1 MAEFKLPDPKKT
13 SGKVLGLLVL
23 AGLGLLTYAFILPFL
38 LTVVWGTIQLAIGA
52 LVLAVLGYILTN
64 PRFWKRLRIILDT
77 FGEMLFKGFVEMNP
91 FNILELQLK
100 KAEEDREQLKV
111 QGEKLKGQQNK
122 LETSLI
128 EEEKAR
134 ALAAEKMNLLKVR
147 SEQNPQDFEIPLQ
160 LESATNDWTNSNDY
174 IEKVSPIC
182 LDITKLTE
190 IVDKAYRKSGYALKD
205 ARNTV
210 IKQRATYDAV
220 TTGSNAMKKALL
232 AFSGDPE
239 MNRAGAIA
247 LEALKKDISNKV
259 GIIKNSIQLTNQL
272 MNERDLNDAAKVS
285 MAVKKAQELD
295 VDGGFRIPEPSVI
308 PETIKLQA
316 K

>member
-1 MAEFKLPDPKKT
+1 MAEFKLPDPKRT

-91 FNILELQLK
+91 FTILELQLK
-100 KAEEDREQLKV
+100 KAEDDREQLKV
-111 QGEKLKGQQNK
+111 QAEKLKAQQSK
-122 LETSLI
+122 LEASLFD
-128 EEEKAR
+128 ESKAR
-134 ALAAEKMNLLKVR
+134 ALAEEKMKICQQRVND
-147 SEQNPQDFEIPLQ
+147 NPQDFEAPLQ
-160 LESATNDWTNSNDY
+160 LESVTNDWTNSNDY

-182 LDITKLTE
+182 SDITKLTE

-205 ARNTV
+205 AKNTV

-285 MAVKKAQELD
+285 LAVKKAQALD
-295 VDGGFRIPEPSVI
+295 VDGGFKIPEPSVL
-308 PETIKLQA
+308 PETIKLKA
-316 K
+316 N